1 MSGSLWLPPGAR
13 PDTFPTI
20 PKQRTTPSW
29 AGPDPV
35 DELAARL
42 DDFVAAAVHPDEIA
56 ALLESDGLSDDQIR
70 ERYGVK
76 NSFALAEEL
85 YERAA
90 RRHPEP
96 RTPPHDPWR
105 ISLLTCLLR
114 GVLFALP
121 GLAYV
126 LGAADA
132 LPLLAAALTGWTWN
146 QGLAHR
152 AYTWLGLGDERA
164 AKRSL
169 LLGAPAGVVLGAVV
183 AWLVSGRADGA
194 MVFAAGQSL
203 YLGAST
209 ILLVRARER
218 ALLVA
223 LSPMATGAILTLLH
237 PVPNAARLTLLLASL
252 LTVTLLASL
261 EVVPQ
266 GCGLKGRGAVLN
278 VRLPPRG
285 RDQPPPTRR
294 QRTSQGPPL
303 IASFPYAL
311 FGLATG
317 TLVLHAALTDNLT
330 ALVLTL
336 SMGPAEYLLHRLRS
350 STLTAL
356 RSTTTP
362 TTFRRTTTR
371 TLLHCLTTYL
381 LTLLA
386 LALTTGIGA
395 TPLLLLGAVLWTA
408 LLLQSFGAIL
418 STTLICSTAALAQ
431 TLALLTHTG
440 SPHTVALTVYAT
452 AATAQAALSC
462 ALLGKATAHR

>member
-1 MSGSLWLPPGAR
+1 VSGSIRLPPGAR
-13 PDTFPTI
+13 PAALPTV
-20 PKQRTTPSW
+20 PRQRSAPSW
-29 AGPDPV
+29 AGPDPI

-85 YERAA
+85 YERVA

-96 RTPPHDPWR
+96 DTPPHDPWR
-105 ISLLTCLLR
+105 VSLLTCLLR

-121 GLAYV
+121 GFACV
-126 LGAADA
+126 LGPAAP

-152 AYTWLGLGDERA
+152 AYTWLGLGDEQA

-169 LLGAPAGVVLGAVV
+169 LLGAPTGVVLGALV
-183 AWLVSGRADGA
+183 AWPASGAADA
-194 MVFAAGQSL
+194 AALFATGQSV

-218 ALLVA
+218 ALLLA
-223 LSPMATGAILTLLH
+223 LLPMAAGAILTLLH
-237 PVPNAARLTLLLASL
+237 PIPGAARLVLLLGSL
-252 LTVTLLASL
+252 LAVTILGLL
-261 EVVPQ
+261 EVMPR
-266 GCGLKGRGAVLN
+266 GNAAKGRGAALN

-285 RDQPPPTRR
+285 RDQP
-294 QRTSQGPPL
+294 QRTRSRRTTSGPPL
-303 IASFPYAL
+303 LSSFPYAL

-317 TLVLHAALTDNLT
+317 TLVLHAALANTLT

-350 STLTAL
+350 TTLTAL
-356 RSTTTP
+356 RSSTTP
-362 TTFRRTTTR
+362 TAFRRTTTR
-371 TLLHCLTTYL
+371 TLLHCLTAYL
-381 LTLLA
+381 LALLA
-386 LALTTGIGA
+386 LALATGISPA
-395 TPLLLLGAVLWTA
+395 PLLLLGAVLWTA
-408 LLLQSFGAIL
+408 LLLQSFGAIV
-418 STTLICSTAALAQ
+418 TTTAICCTAALAQ
-431 TLALLTHTG
+431 TLALLN
-440 SPHTVALTVYAT
+440 PLTVYAT
-452 AATAQAALSC
+452 AATAQAVLAC

>member
-1 MSGSLWLPPGAR
+1 MSGSIWLPPGAR
-13 PDTFPTI
+13 PATI
-20 PKQRTTPSW
+20 PAIPGQRTTPSW
-29 AGPDPV
+29 AGPDPI

-85 YERAA
+85 YERVA

-96 RTPPHDPWR
+96 ATPLQDPWR
-105 ISLLTCLLR
+105 VSLLTCLLR

-126 LGAADA
+126 LGAAA
-132 LPLLAAALTGWTWN
+132 PLPLLASALTGWTWN

-169 LLGAPAGVVLGAVV
+169 LLGAPTGVALGALV
-183 AWLVSGRADGA
+183 AWLVSGLADGA
-194 MVFAAGQSL
+194 VLFAAGQSV

-218 ALLVA
+218 ALLLA
-223 LSPMATGAILTLLH
+223 LSPMAAGAMLTLLH
-237 PVPNAARLTLLLASL
+237 PIPSAARLILLLGSL
-252 LTVTLLASL
+252 LAVTILGLL
-261 EVVPQ
+261 EVMPR
-266 GCGLKGRGAVLN
+266 GNAAKGRGEL
-278 VRLPPRG
+278 
-285 RDQPPPTRR
+285 RDQP
-294 QRTSQGPPL
+294 QRTRSRRTTSGPPL
-303 IASFPYAL
+303 LGSFPYAL

-317 TLVLHAALTDNLT
+317 TLVLHAALADTLT

-350 STLTAL
+350 TTLTAL

-362 TTFRRTTTR
+362 TAFRRTTTR
-371 TLLHCLTTYL
+371 TLLHCLTAYL

-386 LALTTGIGA
+386 LALATGISPA
-395 TPLLLLGAVLWTA
+395 PLLLLGAVLWTA
-408 LLLQSFGAIL
+408 LLLQSFGAIV
-418 STTLICSTAALAQ
+418 TTTAICCTAALTQ
-431 TLALLTHTG
+431 TLALLT
-440 SPHTVALTVYAT
+440 ALTVYAT
-452 AATAQAALSC
+452 AATAQAALAC

>member
-13 PDTFPTI
+13 PQAFPAI
-20 PKQRTTPSW
+20 PKQRATPGW

-85 YERAA
+85 YERVA

-96 RTPPHDPWR
+96 LTPPHDPWR

-126 LGAADA
+126 LGAAA
-132 LPLLAAALTGWTWN
+132 PLPLLASALTGWTWN

-169 LLGAPAGVVLGAVV
+169 LLGAPTGVVLGAVV
-183 AWLVSGRADGA
+183 AGLVSGRADGA
-194 MVFAAGQSL
+194 VVLAAGQSL

-237 PVPNAARLTLLLASL
+237 PVPNAVRLALLLGSL
-252 LTVTLLASL
+252 LAVTLLGAL
-261 EVVPQ
+261 EVTPRSNVLQ
-266 GCGLKGRGAVLN
+266 GRGELRA
-278 VRLPPRG
+278 
-285 RDQPPPTRR
+285 QPPHTRR
-294 QRTSQGPPL
+294 QPTSQGPPL
-303 IASFPYAL
+303 LSSFPYAL

-317 TLVLHAALTDNLT
+317 TLVLHAALADSFT

-356 RSTTTP
+356 RSTTTA

-386 LALTTGIGA
+386 LALTTGISPA
-395 TPLLLLGAVLWTA
+395 PLLLLGAVLWTA

-418 STTLICSTAALAQ
+418 SATVICSTAALAQ
-431 TLALLTHTG
+431 TLAQLTHAG
-440 SPHTVALTVYAT
+440 SPDTVALTVYAT